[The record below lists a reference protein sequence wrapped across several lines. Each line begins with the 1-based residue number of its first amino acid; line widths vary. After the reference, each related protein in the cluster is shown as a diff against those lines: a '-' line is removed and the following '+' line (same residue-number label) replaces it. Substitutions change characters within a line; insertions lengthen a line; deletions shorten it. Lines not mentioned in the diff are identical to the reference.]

1 VTEKNKIAVC
11 VVGDTKF
18 LFKYLASFI
27 NSIRTTGKYSGDII
41 VITNYFFPSLFFK
54 LLFVKNN
61 KNIIFLKFPRVKFS
75 KNADKIYKNLDTRG
89 QPNRY
94 VTKNFQWH
102 KIHIFDMKLKNWDF
116 IFYIDI
122 NMHIHYPINKV
133 LSIYPEGKFTART
146 DGYPEYQHKLQS
158 QFDEKH
164 PKNFDLSKKY
174 DLETKFYFQTG
185 VMYFDTN
192 LISKNTINEIIGLVE
207 EYPITKTNEQ
217 GILNLYFMY
226 EKGIFEEL
234 LLEIDDFL
242 VYYYWIVKNKKIII
256 TKQLREKYK

>member
-1 VTEKNKIAVC
+1 MKKTAIC
-11 VVGDTKF
+11 VVGDFRFLNSYLKNF
-18 LFKYLASFI
+18 LFELRNKGKFNGDVIIITSIFTPKFYFKWKTKDKKLTFI
-27 NSIRTTGKYSGDII
+27 KRKKI
-41 VITNYFFPSLFFK
+41 
-54 LLFVKNN
+54 
-61 KNIIFLKFPRVKFS
+61 KFT
-75 KNADKIYKNLDTRG
+75 KNADITLKNLNTNN
-89 QPNRY
+89 QPNRHIN
-94 VTKNFQWH
+94 KPFQWQ
-102 KIHIFDMKLKNWDF
+102 KLYVFDYELKKWDF

-146 DGYPEYQHKLQS
+146 DGYPEYKHKLQS

-192 LISKNTINEIIGLVE
+192 LISKNTVNEIIGLVE

-242 VYYYWIVKNKKIII
+242 VYYYWIVKDRKIII

>member
-1 VTEKNKIAVC
+1 
-11 VVGDTKF
+11 
-18 LFKYLASFI
+18 
-27 NSIRTTGKYSGDII
+27 
-41 VITNYFFPSLFFK
+41 
-54 LLFVKNN
+54 
-61 KNIIFLKFPRVKFS
+61 
-75 KNADKIYKNLDTRG
+75 
-89 QPNRY
+89 
-94 VTKNFQWH
+94 
-102 KIHIFDMKLKNWDF
+102 
-116 IFYIDI
+116 
-122 NMHIHYPINKV
+122 MHIHYPINKV

-146 DGYPEYQHKLQS
+146 DGYPEYKHKLQS
-158 QFDEKH
+158 QFDENH

>member
-1 VTEKNKIAVC
+1 MTPKFYFKWKTKDKKLTFIKRKKI
-11 VVGDTKF
+11 KF
-18 LFKYLASFI
+18 
-27 NSIRTTGKYSGDII
+27 T
-41 VITNYFFPSLFFK
+41 
-54 LLFVKNN
+54 
-61 KNIIFLKFPRVKFS
+61 
-75 KNADKIYKNLDTRG
+75 KNADSTLKNLNTNS
-89 QPNRY
+89 QPNRHIN
-94 VTKNFQWH
+94 KPFQWQ
-102 KIHIFDMKLKNWDF
+102 KLYVFDYELKKWDF

-146 DGYPEYQHKLQS
+146 DGYPEYKYKLQS

-164 PKNFDLSKKY
+164 PKNFDLLKKY

-192 LISKNTINEIIGLVE
+192 LISKNTVNEIICLVE

-226 EKGIFEEL
+226 EKGVFEEL

-242 VYYYWIVKNKKIII
+242 VYYYWLVKNKKIII